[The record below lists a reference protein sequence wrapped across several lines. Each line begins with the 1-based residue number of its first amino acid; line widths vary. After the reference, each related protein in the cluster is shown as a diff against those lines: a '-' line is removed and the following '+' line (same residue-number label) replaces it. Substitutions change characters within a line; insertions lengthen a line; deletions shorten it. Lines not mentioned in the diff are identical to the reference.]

1 MNGASEANFDDHP
14 LSGLG
19 AYVDQVDRRI
29 ARLELAVMGDARRQ
43 LETIAHSVRVP
54 LADLLGR
61 AERKGRVGRY
71 RYANPAYPPAESNGF
86 GRMPKC
92 AVRWIEAGKSLEAY
106 APEGDLL

>member
-1 MNGASEANFDDHP
+1 MTD
-14 LSGLG
+14 
-19 AYVDQVDRRI
+19 
-29 ARLELAVMGDARRQ
+29 DARRQ

-71 RYANPAYPPAESNGF
+71 RYVNPADPPAESNGL
-86 GRMPKC
+86 GRKPKC

>member
-1 MNGASEANFDDHP
+1 MNEATEANFDEHS

-29 ARLELAVMGDARRQ
+29 ARLELAVMDDARRQ
-43 LETIAHSVRVP
+43 LETIAHWVRVP

-71 RYANPAYPPAESNGF
+71 RYANPAYPLAESNGL
-86 GRMPKC
+86 GRKPKY
-92 AVRWIEAGKSLEAY
+92 AVRWIEAGKSLEGY
-106 APEGDLL
+106 APEGHLL